1 MGFVGFMVDFYV
13 FGFGCLWIFSMMMV
27 VVCGQQWWLLCFLW
41 LVVVGYGSD
50 LVFVLFFYLFGFV
63 VMDLAMVAIDF
74 GGDGGVGFQV
84 VVVGC
89 GVVATIV

>member
-1 MGFVGFMVDFYV
+1 MGFVGFMVDFCV
-13 FGFGCLWIFSMMMV
+13 FGFRCLWIYSMMLV

-41 LVVVGYGSD
+41 LVVVGCGSD
-50 LVFVLFFYLFGFV
+50 LVYLFGFV